1 MAKHSHEI
9 IPSDPVLLIRQ
20 AIVMKK
26 EPRGNF
32 EIGSPKHQAYDE
44 ILKHL
49 TKMEKLCDDIDCLEN
64 EYFS

>member
-1 MAKHSHEI
+1 MSDHSHQF

-20 AIVMKK
+20 AIAMKK
-26 EPRGNF
+26 CDRGNF
-32 EIGSPKHQAYDE
+32 EIGSPKHQAYGE

-49 TKMEKLCDDIDCLEN
+49 TLMEKSCDNIDSLEN